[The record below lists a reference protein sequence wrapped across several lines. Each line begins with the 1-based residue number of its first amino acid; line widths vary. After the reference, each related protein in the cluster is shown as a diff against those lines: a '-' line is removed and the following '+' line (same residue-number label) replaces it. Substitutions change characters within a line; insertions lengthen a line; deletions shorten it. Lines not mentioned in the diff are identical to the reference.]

1 MSILLFMALACAKD
15 VPSPPQPVDRVEAVQ
30 EAETKSNDA
39 PPLKLL
45 QPLKTPNPI
54 TDNPESLYETCKVR
68 VEGLSE
74 AGECTTDADCVSVG
88 CSSEVCVSTAT
99 AASGLNTTCEVLP
112 CFSVLDSCGC
122 IEGTC
127 SWALKESTK

>member
-1 MSILLFMALACAKD
+1 MSFLLFMALACAKD
-15 VPSPPQPVDRVEAVQ
+15 VPSQPQPVDPVETV
-30 EAETKSNDA
+30 EKVEISNDA

-54 TDNPESLYETCKVR
+54 TDNPESLYETCRVR
-68 VEGLSE
+68 VEGSSE
-74 AGECTTDADCVSVG
+74 SGECKTDADCATAG
-88 CSSEVCVSTAT
+88 CSSEVCVSKAT